1 MDENR
6 APVKRVA
13 RVAVSGAAFTIDK
26 LYDYIVPE
34 PMRAALR
41 PGMRVSVPFSRSN
54 RHVEG
59 VVMELAETSDY
70 EKLKPLDCLLDEAPV
85 LSEMHLMLAKWMKS
99 RFFCTTFE
107 AMKAMLPAG
116 LWFKKEY
123 ICSIADGVDRA
134 AAFDAAGEDPLAK
147 GIIEHLFSLG
157 GSGDLSQ
164 LGEVFGD
171 NGNVVLK
178 KLISLGILK
187 SGMKAKRRAS
197 DKMAEYASLAV
208 SCEEA
213 IELAENKRRAAAQ
226 QASVLRLLTE
236 IGEAD
241 TKEISYFTGA
251 SIRTIRS
258 LEKAGFIKI
267 EKREV
272 FRLPKLKKSDKPS
285 VVALNDEQQ
294 AAYDGLKG
302 LMEKAEAAAALL
314 YGVTGSGK
322 TSVYIK
328 LIKRAIE
335 LGGQAI
341 VLVPE
346 IALTPQLMSV
356 FSAYFGDRVALLHSS
371 LSINE
376 RYDEWKKIRSGGAD
390 LVVGTRSAIFA
401 PLDRIRL
408 VILDEEQEAAYKSE
422 NSPRYDAKEIAKY
435 ICVHE
440 KALLLL
446 GSATPSVESMYNA
459 KLGKYKLFTI
469 NTRYNTRALPEVL
482 IADMKENVQEGGG
495 TLLSGVLMRELEKN
509 IAAGEQTILFINRR
523 GANSSVACPEC
534 GYTFECPSCSA
545 KLTYHSANRRMMCHY
560 CGYSQPSEEECPE
573 CGSRLDYIG
582 AGTQRVEDELG
593 KLFPGVPILRMDTDT
608 VTAARSHEIILNEFA
623 EKKIP
628 ILIGTQMV
636 AKGLD
641 FENVTL
647 VGVLSADQMI
657 YAGDYRARE
666 RAFSL
671 ITQVVGRSGRGEKTG
686 RAVIQTYTP
695 ENEVIRF
702 AARQDY
708 ASFFESEAK
717 LRNVLRLPPFSEL
730 YSIMVTGA
738 DEDIVLRCCCEMKTA
753 LEKSVTPE
761 MDARVLGPASAHIL
775 KVNNRFRYR
784 VYLRCAPG
792 REARALIAAAIK
804 RYSKEKR
811 FRGISVFGDVDP
823 AD

>member
-13 RVAVSGAAFTIDK
+13 RVAVSGANFTIDK

-34 PMRAALR
+34 PMRAALM

-54 RHVEG
+54 RRVEG
-59 VVMELAETSDY
+59 VVMELSETSDY
-70 EKLKPLDCLLDEAPV
+70 AKLKPVDCLLDDAPV
-85 LSEMHLMLAKWMKS
+85 LSEMHLKLAKWMKS
-99 RFFCTTFE
+99 RFFCSTFE
-107 AMKAMLPAG
+107 ALKAMLPAG

-123 ICSIADGVDRA
+123 ICSIAEGVDGA
-134 AAFDAAGEDPLAK
+134 AAYDAAGEDPVAR
-147 GIIEHLFSLG
+147 GIVERLLSMG
-157 GSGDLSQ
+157 GSGNLSE

-171 NGNVVLK
+171 KGNVVLK
-178 KLISLGILK
+178 KLIGLGVLK

-197 DKMAEYASLAV
+197 DKMVEYASLAV

-213 IELAENKRRAAAQ
+213 VEIAENKRRAAPQ
-226 QASVLRLLTE
+226 QASVLKLLSE

-251 SIRTIRS
+251 NIRTIRT
-258 LEKAGFIKI
+258 LENFGFIKI

-272 FRLPKLKKSDKPS
+272 FRLPKLKKRDKPDA
-285 VVALNDEQQ
+285 VTLNDEQQ
-294 AAYDGLKG
+294 TAYDGLCQ
-302 LMEKAEAAAALL
+302 LMEKDEAAAALL

-322 TSVYIK
+322 TSVYIR

-346 IALTPQLMSV
+346 IALTPQLVSV
-356 FSAYFGDRVALLHSS
+356 FSAYFGERVALLHSS

-390 LVVGTRSAIFA
+390 VVVGTRSAVFA
-401 PLDRIRL
+401 PLSRL
-408 VILDEEQEAAYKSE
+408 RLIILDEEQEAAYKSE
-422 NSPRYDAKEIAKY
+422 NSPRYNAREVAKF

-459 KLGKYKLFTI
+459 SLGKYKLFI
-469 NTRYNTRALPEVL
+469 MRNRYNSRALPEVM
-482 IADMKENVQEGGG
+482 IADMKENVREGRG
-495 TLLSGVLMRELEKN
+495 LLMSGILMRELEKN

-534 GYTFECPSCSA
+534 GYTFACPSCSA

-573 CGSRLDYIG
+573 CGAMLDYIG
-582 AGTQRVEDELG
+582 AGTQRIEDELG
-593 KLFPGVPILRMDTDT
+593 RLFPGVPVLRMDTDT
-608 VTAARSHEIILNEFA
+608 VTAARSHEVILNEFA

-695 ENEVIRF
+695 ENEVIHY

-708 ASFFESEAK
+708 DSFFETEAK
-717 LRNVLRLPPFSEL
+717 LRNALRLPPYAEL
-730 YSIMVTGA
+730 YSIMVTGME
-738 DEDIVLRCCCEMKTA
+738 EDIVLRCCCEMKTA
-753 LEKSVTPE
+753 LEKSITPE
-761 MDARVLGPASAHIL
+761 MNARVLGPASAHVL

-784 VYLRCAPG
+784 VYLRCTPCK
-792 REARALIAAAIK
+792 EARALIAAAIK